1 MIRSGLADPQGAK
14 TALQAEQYG
23 LSVEACLAVAGVF
36 EAGGYDVVI
45 DDSLD
50 PAAYTTY
57 WLPLLADRPHRIAI
71 LTAGLDET
79 LDRSTAR
86 QKAVYPVH
94 TEQQHAAVAGW
105 DPSLVLDTSGQTEI
119 ESLRSLHQFLRRMS

>member
-50 PAAYTTY
+50 PAAYTGY
-57 WLPLLADRPHRIAI
+57 WLALLADRPHRIAI
-71 LTAGLDET
+71 LTAELEET

-94 TEQQHAAVAGW
+94 TEEHAAVAGW
-105 DPSLVLDTSGQTEI
+105 DPSLVVDTSGQAEI
-119 ESLRSLHQFLRRMS
+119 EGLRSLHEFLRKMS